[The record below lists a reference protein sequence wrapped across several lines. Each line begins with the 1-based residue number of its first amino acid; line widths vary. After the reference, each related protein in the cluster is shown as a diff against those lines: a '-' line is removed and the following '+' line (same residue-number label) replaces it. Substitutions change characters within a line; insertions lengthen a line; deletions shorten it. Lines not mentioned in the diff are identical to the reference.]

1 MAGVLYLIPT
11 PLADDTPLEHS
22 QPQYVGEVLKTLD
35 FYVVEEL
42 RTARRFIS
50 RCKTS
55 KVIDDLTF
63 SVLNEHTSSQ
73 EIETMLLP
81 AKQGH
86 NMGLMSE
93 AGLPGVADPGAELV
107 AAAHR
112 LGIEVCP
119 LVGPS
124 SLMMALM
131 ASGMN
136 GQSFAFNGYLP
147 IKDDQKA
154 QRLTEL
160 ERRSTQASQSQ
171 IFIETPY
178 RNNQLLSFMLQHL
191 RPQTK
196 LCVATELTSPSQY
209 ILTLTIEEWRK
220 TPLPNLNKRP
230 TVFIIGN

>member
-11 PLADDTPLEHS
+11 PLADDSPLEHS
-22 QPQYVGEVLKTLD
+22 QPQYVGDLLKTLD

-50 RCKTS
+50 RCKTG
-55 KVIDDLTF
+55 KVIDSLSF

-73 EIETMLLP
+73 EIEDMLLP
-81 AKQGH
+81 LKEGH
-86 NMGLMSE
+86 NLGLMSE

-112 LGIEVCP
+112 LGIEVRP

-131 ASGMN
+131 SSGMN

-160 ERRSTQASQSQ
+160 ERRVSSANQSQ

-178 RNNQLLSFMLQHL
+178 RNDQLLAFMLRHL

-196 LCVATELTSPSQY
+196 LCVAREITSASQY
-209 ILTLTIEEWRK
+209 IRTLTIEQWRK
-220 TPLPNLNKRP
+220 TPLPDLKKHP
-230 TVFIIGN
+230 TVFIIGS